1 MHHGSVKTP
10 EAGWLFDT
18 FADGVYTLAYRI
30 IRDRHLAE
38 DVVQETFIKVIRSLA
53 NYRGDGPIAAW
64 TYRIGYHE
72 AIAATRRR
80 REEPLDPVDVAV
92 KIDRPTGTVED
103 QVLAGELAARLDE
116 AIASLSEPVR
126 AAFVLRDVEGLS
138 TREVAAVLEISE
150 SAVKM
155 RLARS
160 REAMRELLKE
170 YLT

>member
-1 MHHGSVKTP
+1 MNTP
-10 EAGWLFDT
+10 EPGWLFDS

-30 IRDRHLAE
+30 LRDRHLAE
-38 DVVQETFIKVIRSLA
+38 DVVQETFIKVIRSLPS
-53 NYRGDGPIAAW
+53 YRGDGPIAAW
-64 TYRIGYHE
+64 IYRIGYHQ
-72 AIAATRRR
+72 AIAMTRRGS
-80 REEPLDPVDVAV
+80 EEPLDPVAVAV
-92 KIDRPTGTVED
+92 EIDRPTGTVEE

-138 TREVAAVLEISE
+138 TEEVAAVLAISR

-155 RLARS
+155 RLARA
-160 REAMRELLKE
+160 RESMRSQLEE

>member
-1 MHHGSVKTP
+1 MHHGNVKPP
-10 EAGWLFDT
+10 EPGQLFDT

-30 IRDRHLAE
+30 VRDRHLAE

-53 NYRGDGPIAAW
+53 GYRGDGPIAAW
-64 TYRIGYHE
+64 VYRIGYHQ
-72 AIAATRRR
+72 AIAVTRRR
-80 REEPLDPVDVAV
+80 REEPLDPIAVAV
-92 KIDRPTGTVED
+92 EIDRPTGTVEE
-103 QVLAGELAARLDE
+103 QVMAGELAARLDE

-138 TREVAAVLEISE
+138 TGEVAAVLGISD

-160 REAMRELLKE
+160 REAMREHLKE

>member
-1 MHHGSVKTP
+1 MHHASVRTP
-10 EAGWLFDT
+10 EPGWLFDT

-53 NYRGDGPIAAW
+53 SYRGDGPIAAW
-64 TYRIGYHE
+64 IYRIGYHQ
-72 AIAATRRR
+72 AIAVTRRR
-80 REEPLDPVDVAV
+80 REEPLDPIVIAV
-92 KIDRPTGTVED
+92 EMDRPTETVEE

-116 AIASLSEPVR
+116 AIGSLSESER

-138 TREVAAVLEISE
+138 TAEVAAALEISE

-160 REAMRELLKE
+160 RETLRRHLKE